1 MLLFWILMI
10 VFVGIAVIVGVV
22 KFKETKSMAADGKII
37 NRKSMFWEDAEL
49 FTTTATY
56 EQLKSAVK
64 DGDFSSSSV
73 DIYYDADGQKAILFK
88 SNHAWNECLIHFV
101 FSYVYLDNSRICIC
115 LRLLKDVMLSL

>member
-1 MLLFWILMI
+1 M
-10 VFVGIAVIVGVV
+10 
-22 KFKETKSMAADGKII
+22 
-37 NRKSMFWEDAEL
+37 

-88 SNHAWNECLIHFV
+88 SNHAWNAKIELFGEQGDKNV
-101 FSYVYLDNSRICIC
+101 FRLYFPAWKTQKYGTPYNINSMNAMVTSIEKI
-115 LRLLKDVMLSL
+115 LLSIDPATTVETSKMEVKTKTKFF